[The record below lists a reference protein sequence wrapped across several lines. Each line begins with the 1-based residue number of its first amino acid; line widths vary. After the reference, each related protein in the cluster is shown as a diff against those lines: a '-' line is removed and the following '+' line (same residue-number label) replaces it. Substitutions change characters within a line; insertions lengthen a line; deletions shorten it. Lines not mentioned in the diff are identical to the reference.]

1 MNNKVLIVGSFPLK
15 NSNVYGGI
23 AKSCKILINSA
34 LALNLVNS
42 NKTLDECYEESKENI
57 FNGNALK
64 KLIQLR
70 EITNKN

>member
-1 MNNKVLIVGSFPLK
+1 MK
-15 NSNVYGGI
+15 NDVEDI
-23 AKSCKILINSA
+23 EKKSILNSILINSA
-34 LALNLVNS
+34 LALPLVNS
-42 NKTLDECYEESKENI
+42 NKTLDECYEESKGNI

>member
-1 MNNKVLIVGSFPLK
+1 MKGNEDNLEKTSIL
-15 NSNVYGGI
+15 NS
-23 AKSCKILINSA
+23 ILINTSIA
-34 LALNLVNS
+34 LRLADEKKS
-42 NKTLDECYEESKENI
+42 NEECFEEAKENI